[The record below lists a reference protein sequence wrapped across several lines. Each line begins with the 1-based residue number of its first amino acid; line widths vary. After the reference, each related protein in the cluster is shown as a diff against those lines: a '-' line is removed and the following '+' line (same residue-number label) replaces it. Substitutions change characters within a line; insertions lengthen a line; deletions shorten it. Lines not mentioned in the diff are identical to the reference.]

1 MEQYCYGWVIDH
13 IGITIANRRYFIDS
27 IKNSDLGL
35 YSACTFTTA
44 NWHRLEKLIKW
55 CILFFILDDY
65 HEATSIQSDHNK
77 QFWQTLVQMLNNLTQ
92 NKSIDQLIEIQL
104 IDTYYL
110 INFFSFISEIIG
122 QNLSRQLKRF

>member
-1 MEQYCYGWVIDH
+1 MEQYCYRWVIDH
-13 IGITIANRRYFIDS
+13 IGISISNRRHFIDS
-27 IKNSDLGL
+27 IQNSDLGL

-77 QFWQTLVQMLNNLTQ
+77 QFWQALIKMLNNLAEK
-92 NKSIDQLIEIQL
+92 KSIDQLIEIRL
-104 IDTYYL
+104 ID
-110 INFFSFISEIIG
+110 S
-122 QNLSRQLKRF
+122 